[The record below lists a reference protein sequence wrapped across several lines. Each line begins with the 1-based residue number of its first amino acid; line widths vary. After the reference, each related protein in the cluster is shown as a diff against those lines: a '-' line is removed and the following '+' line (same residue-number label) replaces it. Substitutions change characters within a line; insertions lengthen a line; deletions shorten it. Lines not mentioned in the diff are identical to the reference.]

1 MKTKIENKKEM
12 VRAARV
18 ALAVPGEK
26 SFWEEVKKRMDVR
39 QQDLVKP
46 RKLAH

>member
-1 MKTKIENKKEM
+1 MKKDIKNKKEM
-12 VRAARV
+12 IQAARV
-18 ALAVPGEK
+18 ALAMPGEK
-26 SFWEEVKKRMDVR
+26 SFWQEVERRMDVR